1 MEAAQIWNDPPDDHR
16 PALFRHGSPFAP
28 VTRDEI
34 VGIDG
39 VLAEVDELVA
49 CLRHAEAFAHH
60 GARLEPGVLFEG
72 PPGTGKTLVARY
84 LASASGALFVNV
96 DDFMPTGELGAAD
109 LAELFTHARQALE
122 VQRRPVVLFWDE
134 FSVGREPAGPMK
146 TRRSALASRL
156 AIELDGVQG
165 KNAGLLVVACTNN
178 PGEIDHA
185 LLRPGRIGLR
195 LRFSAPDRGGKALL
209 LEHYLSERPTHGE
222 FDFDALSYL
231 FQPGRPAAEIEEAVG
246 EAWRLTVRRSLAR
259 GNEPALREA
268 DLRDA
273 LLDRLLGQVPLH
285 AQTDDDARLRTA
297 VHEVGHA
304 LVALEYG
311 VPLTLVTVRPGVT
324 AAGRVLTAQNVQDVT
339 QAKAQLRLSLG
350 GTAAEKLAGL
360 QRGIGNSSDTGA
372 ATQIALTLV
381 DLNGIG
387 PRARVFNPRVCGG
400 MRPISEEILGRLDED
415 ALDLLN
421 EAQDDVAE
429 ILGRMGGESILH
441 LARLLIE
448 RETMLG
454 GEFADAVAEETR

>member
-1 MEAAQIWNDPPDDHR
+1 MDDRR

-28 VTRDEI
+28 VARDEI

-49 CLRHAEAFAHH
+49 CLRHAEAFARY

-84 LASASGALFVNV
+84 LASASDALFVNV
-96 DDFMPTGELGAAD
+96 DDFMPAGELGAGD
-109 LAELFTHARQALE
+109 LAELFTHARRALE
-122 VQRRPVVLFWDE
+122 ARRRPVVLFWDE
-134 FSVGREPAGPMK
+134 FSVGKEPAGPMR

-165 KNAGLLVVACTNN
+165 KNVGLLLVACTNN
-178 PGEIDHA
+178 AAEIDDA

-209 LEHYLSERPTHGE
+209 LEHYLSGHPTRGD
-222 FDFDALSYL
+222 FDFGALSYL

-259 GNEPALREA
+259 GKEPALRES

-285 AQTDDDARLRTA
+285 TETDDDARLRTA

-304 LVALEYG
+304 LVALEYD

-324 AAGRVLTAQNVQDVT
+324 AAGRVLTAQNVQDVA

-350 GTAAEKLAGL
+350 GTAAERLVGL
-360 QRGIGNSSDTGA
+360 QTGIGNSSDTA
-372 ATQIALTLV
+372 HATQIALALV

-387 PRARVFNPRVCGG
+387 PRAGVFNPRVCGG
-400 MRPISEEILGRLDED
+400 MRPVSEEILGRLDED

-421 EAQDDVAE
+421 DARADVDE
-429 ILGRMGGESILH
+429 ILGRVGCPSLVR
-441 LARLLIE
+441 LAELLIE

-454 GEFADAVAEETR
+454 HEFADAAAEATR